1 MDFDV
6 WNYESLKTRL
16 RKRRISGEVICTLTE
31 TSPLKMNKNVRKA
44 SQQSLTKFFKREN
57 GDQSKKYS
65 FNEKQSVKEAGTFS
79 SVSSVRSL
87 AKEKPKKLSRTRRH
101 SSSSGQT
108 TITEFFKFP
117 DGKGKVVEKVKVAN
131 NQKQASS
138 TSASSANVEHKFRRC
153 PKYKF
158 VPGTS
163 FVVDAFKFGKIPD
176 IELYF
181 LSHFHYDHYVGLTR
195 HFDAPICCSQ
205 ITASLVHLKLKVPK
219 SFLRVLSVN
228 EWIDLGDDNSVILI
242 DANHCPG
249 AVMFLF
255 HLKNDHYVLHTG
267 DFRAER
273 VVLDNPIWS
282 SIRVDYLYL
291 DTTYFNPAYIFPCQ
305 MVAITKMISI
315 VKQIQQQHNKLLI
328 LVGTYEVGK
337 ERIFTALAEALD
349 CKVAV
354 EKNKMQTLK
363 CFDDK
368 KLSDSLTLLKSSTFL
383 HVVSMGVLNRQKLT
397 AYLASY
403 PTYEH
408 LVAIKPTGWE
418 FSGRTEDNLIDVQ
431 KMNKITILGKRFIF
445 RIYVLQFEI
454 LFFAIVHSEWD
465 FSFFAGVPYSEHSSF
480 AELKQFV
487 LKLRPKQVVPTVNVS
502 ARAEINRVIGQW
514 LNESS

>member
-6 WNYESLKTRL
+6 WNYESVKTRL
-16 RKRRISGEVICTLTE
+16 KKRKILEEVICPLTA
-31 TSPLKMNKNVRKA
+31 TSPVRMNKNERKA

-57 GDQSKKYS
+57 GDQSKKHL
-65 FNEKQSVKEAGTFS
+65 FNENHSVEEADSFS
-79 SVSSVRSL
+79 SVSSVRPL

-117 DGKGKVVEKVKVAN
+117 NGKGKAVETVKVTN
-131 NQKQASS
+131 KKQASS
-138 TSASSANVEHKFRRC
+138 TSASSANVKHKFRRC
-153 PKYKF
+153 PMYKF

-163 FVVDAFKFGKIPD
+163 FVVDAFNFGKIPD

-205 ITASLVHLKLKVPK
+205 ITASLVHLKLKVSK

-228 EWIDLGDDNSVILI
+228 EWTDLGDDNSVMLI

-267 DFRAER
+267 DFRAEQ

-291 DTTYFNPAYIFPCQ
+291 DTTYFNPVYIFPCQ

-328 LVGTYEVGK
+328 LVGTYQVGK

-383 HVVSMGVLNRQKLT
+383 HVVPMSFLNRQNLT

-418 FSGRTEDNLIDVQ
+418 FSGRTEDSLIDIQ
-431 KMNKITILGKRFIF
+431 KMNKITILGMLGAVRRVYGIF
-445 RIYVLQFEI
+445 PEKQVHGGSILRGFEMKT
-454 LFFAIVHSEWD
+454 
-465 FSFFAGVPYSEHSSF
+465 GVPYSEHSSF
-480 AELKQFV
+480 DELKQFV

-514 LNESS
+514 LSESS

>member
-6 WNYESLKTRL
+6 WNYESVKTRL
-16 RKRRISGEVICTLTE
+16 RKRKILEEVICPVTE
-31 TSPLKMNKNVRKA
+31 TSPVRMSKNERKA
-44 SQQSLTKFFKREN
+44 SQQSLTKFFKPEN
-57 GDQSKKYS
+57 GDQSKKHS
-65 FNEKQSVKEAGTFS
+65 SNENHSVEEADSFS
-79 SVSSVRSL
+79 SVSSVRPL
-87 AKEKPKKLSRTRRH
+87 AKEKPKKLSRTHRH

-117 DGKGKVVEKVKVAN
+117 NGKGKAVEIAVKVTN
-131 NQKQASS
+131 KKQASS
-138 TSASSANVEHKFRRC
+138 TSASSANIKHKFRRC
-153 PKYKF
+153 PMYKF

-181 LSHFHYDHYVGLTR
+181 LSHFHHDHYVGLTR

-205 ITASLVHLKLKVPK
+205 ITASLVHLKLKVSK
-219 SFLRVLSVN
+219 SFLRVFNVN
-228 EWIDLGDDNSVILI
+228 EWTDLGDDNSVMLI

-267 DFRAER
+267 DFRAEQ

-328 LVGTYEVGK
+328 LVGTYQVGK

-383 HVVSMGVLNRQKLT
+383 HVVPMSFLNRQKLI
-397 AYLASY
+397 AYLGCY

-418 FSGRTEDNLIDVQ
+418 FSGRTEDSLIDIQ
-431 KMNKITILGKRFIF
+431 KMNKITILGMLGAVRRVYGIF
-445 RIYVLQFEI
+445 PEKQVQHI
-454 LFFAIVHSEWD
+454 LNGILL
-465 FSFFAGVPYSEHSSF
+465 FFAGVPYSEHSSF
-480 AELKQFV
+480 DELKQFV
-487 LKLRPKQVVPTVNVS
+487 VKLRPKQVIPTVNVS

>member
-16 RKRRISGEVICTLTE
+16 RKRRIFGEVICTLTE
-31 TSPLKMNKNVRKA
+31 TSPLEMNKNERKA

-65 FNEKQSVKEAGTFS
+65 FNEKHSVEEADTFS
-79 SVSSVRSL
+79 SVSSVRPL
-87 AKEKPKKLSRTRRH
+87 AKEKPRKLSRTRRH

-138 TSASSANVEHKFRRC
+138 TSASSANIKHKFRRC

-228 EWIDLGDDNSVILI
+228 EWINLGDDNSVILI

-282 SIRVDYLYL
+282 SIQVDYLYL

-328 LVGTYEVGK
+328 LVGTYEV
-337 ERIFTALAEALD
+337 ALAEALD

-383 HVVSMGVLNRQKLT
+383 HVVPMGFLNRRKLT

-418 FSGRTEDNLIDVQ
+418 FSGRTEDNLIDIQ
-431 KMNKITILGKRFIF
+431 KMNKITIL
-445 RIYVLQFEI
+445 
-454 LFFAIVHSEWD
+454 
-465 FSFFAGVPYSEHSSF
+465 GVPYSEHSSF